1 MSTPSSFLHVHEVI
15 DARPL
20 SRLQFHAISLCM
32 LTAVL
37 DGFDTQ
43 VIGMLAPVM
52 ARGLNVPATHFGP
65 VFSAG
70 LVGMLIGAVTLGPLA
85 DRYGR
90 KRLIVLSSIIFGV
103 LSLATAFAQS
113 LEQLLVLRLVTGIG
127 LGGALPNAISLASEY
142 APKRHSRTVV
152 STLMCGMP
160 LGAMFGGVVSAALL
174 PRYGWQAVFIAGGTL
189 PLIAAAISIV
199 LMPESPGFLAL
210 RTERRSQLDRVIR
223 LIAPDVNPACVRGS
237 ATTAHARVPLRELF
251 AEGHATQTML
261 LWVPYFLNLVVLYFI
276 VSWMPAMLV
285 GAQQG
290 VATGIQAVSLFSLG
304 GVAGCLVQGPL
315 MNRFGMRRT
324 LLCELLIYAA
334 LAVTLAKTVGDTSM
348 VLAISFLMGVVV
360 QGVQAGLNALAT
372 EIYPVHMRA
381 TGVGCAVG
389 IGRIGS
395 ISGPLIGGM
404 LLQMHW
410 TGSEV
415 FLAGIVPAAI
425 AALAIAVNRGAQGVE
440 S

>member
-1 MSTPSSFLHVHEVI
+1 MSTPSSFLHVQEVI

-20 SRLQFHAISLCM
+20 SRLQFYAISLCM

-52 ARGLNVPATHFGP
+52 SRSLDVPAAHFGP

-90 KRLIVLSSIIFGV
+90 KRLIVLSSIIFGA
-103 LSLATAFAQS
+103 LSLATAFAQNI
-113 LEQLLVLRLVTGIG
+113 EQLLLLRLATGIG
-127 LGGALPNAISLASEY
+127 LGGALPNAIALASEY
-142 APKRHSRTVV
+142 APKRHARTIV

-160 LGAMFGGVVSAALL
+160 LGATIGGGVSAMLL
-174 PRYGWQAVFIAGGTL
+174 PVYGWPSVFVAGGAL
-189 PLIAAAISIV
+189 PLIAALLSIRF
-199 LMPESPGFLAL
+199 MPESPGFLVL
-210 RTERRSQLDRVIR
+210 RADKRVQLDSIVRR
-223 LIAPDVNPACVRGS
+223 IAPDVDPAAVRAN
-237 ATTAHARVPLRELF
+237 ATGKPTRVPLRELF
-251 AEGHATQTML
+251 ARGRAMQTAL
-261 LWVPYFLNLVVLYFI
+261 LWVPYFMNLVVLYFI
-276 VSWMPAMLV
+276 VSWMPAVLV
-285 GAQQG
+285 GAHQTVG
-290 VATGIQAVSLFSLG
+290 TGIEAVALFSLG

-324 LLCELLIYAA
+324 MLCQLIGYMLLAIA
-334 LAVTLAKTVGDTSM
+334 LARTADDPTLVIG
-348 VLAISFLMGVVV
+348 ISLLMGVVV

-372 EIYPVHMRA
+372 EIYPTHMRA

-395 ISGPLIGGM
+395 ISGPLLGGW
-404 LLQMHW
+404 LLQLHW
-410 TGSEV
+410 TASEV
-415 FLAGIVPAAI
+415 FLAGIAPALAAAI
-425 AALAIAVNRGAQGVE
+425 AIAVNRRGARVDF
-440 S
+440 